1 MRMTTAM
8 SNDGATGLGS
18 RNSQAASWLASLA
31 GAPGP
36 ARSIGRIRADPDIR
50 VVGCAAM
57 NARVLVLALAVACS
71 RQPPPPPPA
80 TPAPAPRAEPPA
92 TRPSA
97 DSAAPGKPEYRS
109 EGTTFVDPKTIGSGK
124 HFMVVSESPLATKVG
139 HDMLAAG
146 GNAVDAAVAT
156 AFALAVTHP
165 SAGNIGGG
173 GFAVVRTAAGKAVAI
188 DFREVAPAAATAD
201 MYLDKDGKPT
211 DGSLRG
217 DRAVGVPGSVAGLW
231 EMHKKLGKKPWKD
244 VVAPAIALARDGFEI
259 DDKLHQSLVAVAML
273 LVKSPATA
281 AIWLPNRVP
290 RAKGD
295 KVAIPALAEVLE
307 RIAERGADGFYKGET
322 AAAIVAE
329 MKAGGGLIT
338 AEDLAGYR
346 VAWRAPLR
354 FTYRGYSVV
363 AMPPPSS
370 GGIVLAMTAGMLGK
384 LELGKLAWHG
394 AEHVHWLVEVW
405 RRAFAARNE
414 LLGDP
419 AFVKDMPI
427 ARLVS
432 RDYIDKLFATIT
444 DKATPSKQVTALL
457 EGDHTTN
464 LCAVDDS
471 GMAVA
476 LTTTL
481 NTGFGNGVT
490 VAGFLLNN
498 EMDDFT
504 AKPGSP
510 NTFGL
515 VQGAA
520 NKIEPGKRMLSS
532 MSPTII
538 EDTKGEL
545 FMLAGAGGGPRI
557 ITAVWQTISNVI
569 DFARHADLA
578 VAAPRIHHQHLPDVV
593 SIEAEAI
600 DRPADDALGAM
611 GYKLHW
617 GEPKRAFAA
626 ITAIVRSDAGW
637 DGASDPRGG
646 GAAIGD

>member
-1 MRMTTAM
+1 MR
-8 SNDGATGLGS
+8 
-18 RNSQAASWLASLA
+18 
-31 GAPGP
+31 
-36 ARSIGRIRADPDIR
+36 
-50 VVGCAAM
+50 AAM
-57 NARVLVLALAVACS
+57 KVRVLLLAAVIACS
-71 RQPPPPPPA
+71 RRPPPPLPA
-80 TPAPAPRAEPPA
+80 TPATPVTPVTQPGAGAPAKQPV
-92 TRPSA
+92 A
-97 DSAAPGKPEYRS
+97 DTTPVKPEYRR
-109 EGTTFVDPKTIGSGK
+109 EGTSFVDPKTTGSGK
-124 HFMVVSESPLATKVG
+124 HFMVVSESALASKAG
-139 HDMLAAG
+139 HDILAAG

-156 AFALAVTHP
+156 AFALAVTRP
-165 SAGNIGGG
+165 SAGNIAGG
-173 GFAVVRTAAGKAVAI
+173 GFAVVRTGAGKAVAV
-188 DFREVAPAAATAD
+188 DFREVAPAAATSD
-201 MYLDKDGKPT
+201 MYLDKDGNPT
-211 DGSLRG
+211 AGSLRG

-231 EMHKKLGKKPWKD
+231 ALHKKLGRKPWKELL
-244 VVAPAIALARDGFEI
+244 APAIALASGGFEV
-259 DDKLHQSLVAVAML
+259 DDKLHESIVSLAML

-295 KVAIPALAEVLE
+295 KVTIPELATVLG
-307 RIAERGADGFYKGET
+307 RIAERGPDGFYKGET

-338 AEDLAGYR
+338 AEDLASYS
-346 VAWRAPLR
+346 VVWRDPLR
-354 FTYRGYSVV
+354 FSYRGYSVI

-370 GGIVLAMTAGMLGK
+370 GGVVLAMTAGMLGK
-384 LELGKLAWHG
+384 LELGKLAWYG

-427 ARLVS
+427 ARLLS
-432 RDYIDKLFATIT
+432 RGYIDKLFATIT

-464 LCAVDDS
+464 LCTVDGS

-481 NTGFGNGVT
+481 NTSFGNGVT
-490 VAGFLLNN
+490 VSGFLLNN

-515 VQGAA
+515 VQGSA

-532 MSPTII
+532 MSPTIV
-538 EDTKGEL
+538 EDTRGEL

-578 VAAPRIHHQHLPDVV
+578 VAEPRIHHQHLPDVV
-593 SIEAEAI
+593 HVEAEAL
-600 DRPADDALGAM
+600 DKPGAEALTAM

-617 GEPKRAFAA
+617 GEPKRAFGA
-626 ITAIVRSDAGW
+626 ITAIVHTATGW
-637 DGASDPRGG
+637 DGASDPRAG
-646 GAAIGD
+646 GAAIGN